1 MKKKLIVIKL
11 KFGIN
16 LFKLNNLKVFKM
28 KQYNNKMRTRNRNI
42 AQNMNNKDTTHI
54 LILS

>member
-1 MKKKLIVIKL
+1 MKL

>member
-28 KQYNNKMRTRNRNI
+28 KQYNNKMRTRNINI